1 MLSCTLDNGVIS
13 LNTAMAHANAEGVIE
28 NFFRKRVR

>member
-1 MLSCTLDNGVIS
+1 MLSCILKNGVIS
-13 LNTAMAHANAEGVIE
+13 LNTAITYANAEGVIE